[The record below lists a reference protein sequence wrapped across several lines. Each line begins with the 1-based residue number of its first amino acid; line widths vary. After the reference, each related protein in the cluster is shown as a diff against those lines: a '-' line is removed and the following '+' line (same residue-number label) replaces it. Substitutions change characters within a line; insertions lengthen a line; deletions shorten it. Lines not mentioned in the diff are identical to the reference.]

1 MKKNHIWTT
10 TLILVM
16 GIIIGF
22 LIGRISIKEQI
33 TTTPQASSD
42 QTVLSVEKSATNQPQ
57 PPTIAAITPK
67 TLDQVDGVSIDD
79 DYVLGRTD
87 APLTIIEFTDYQCP
101 FCKKYFDNV
110 FSKIKSEYIN
120 TGKIRYV
127 IRDFPLD
134 EHPQALLAANAAQ
147 CAGEQGKYFE
157 MHDQLFTEQNKW
169 SYQSNALSTFKTY
182 GTKLGLEANKFNACL
197 DSGKYESEIAKDIA
211 DAEKYT
217 VLSTP
222 TIFINNS
229 KIVGAQSYDLFK
241 TTIDSELAKAA
252 AKNKNQTN

>member
-252 AKNKNQTN
+252 AKNKKQTN